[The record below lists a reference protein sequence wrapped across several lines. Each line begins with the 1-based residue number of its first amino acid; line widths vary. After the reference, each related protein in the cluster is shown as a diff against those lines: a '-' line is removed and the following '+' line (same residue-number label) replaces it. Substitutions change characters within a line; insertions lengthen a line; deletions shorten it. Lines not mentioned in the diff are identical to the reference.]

1 MSRIAILGSGVI
13 GASIAYHLARA
24 GADVLLVDRATP
36 AAKPSASW
44 ASAGGLRSQGR
55 HAPEQPLS
63 LAASQRWRMLEDEL
77 DARLEVR
84 LSGHLHVAETEEQ
97 AAIVTARVRTD
108 SAAGI
113 AIERVSGNLLREIA
127 PAINE
132 TALVGAYTPGDGQAH
147 PGLTAAAF
155 ARAAVRAGAT
165 VRFHAEAKP
174 AIATGRVV
182 GIDFADGERIGADLV
197 ILATGAWSVALLP
210 TLGLDLPIRWR
221 GLQMQLSE
229 VAPPLLVPT
238 VTAVGRNL
246 SLKQGPSGQLMI
258 GGGWLAE
265 PVGAGEPIL
274 RPIEAH
280 VAWQWQAAVG
290 ILPALEALRPAQVW
304 AGAEAQAI
312 DGIPFIGRHGPEGL
326 YLALGFS
333 NHGFQI
339 SPAVGD
345 LVARDILGSPEP
357 LLAPFAPGRQIL
369 ASRSIEAFRAEAI
382 RV

>member
-1 MSRIAILGSGVI
+1 MSRIVVVGSGVI
-13 GASIAYHLARA
+13 GASIAYHLANA

-55 HAPEQPLS
+55 HAPEQPLT
-63 LAASQRWRMLEDEL
+63 LAASERWRTLEDEL

-84 LSGHLHVAETEEQ
+84 LTGHLHVAESEAE
-97 AAIVTARVRTD
+97 AAIIEARVRAD

-113 AIERVSGNLLREIA
+113 AIERVSGNLLSEIA
-127 PAINE
+127 PEITK
-132 TALVGAYTPGDGQAH
+132 TALVGAYTPGDGQAQ
-147 PGLTAAAF
+147 PGLAAAAF

-165 VRFHAEAKP
+165 VRFHAEARP
-174 AIATGRVV
+174 AVEGNRVV
-182 GIDFADGERIGADLV
+182 GIDVVDGQRIGADLV
-197 ILATGAWSVALLP
+197 VLATGAWSVKLLP
-210 TLGLDLPIRWR
+210 ALGLDLPIRWR

-229 VAPPLLVPT
+229 VAPPLLSPT

-265 PVGAGEPIL
+265 PVGEGPPML

-280 VAWQWQAAVG
+280 VAGQWQAAVD
-290 ILPALEALRPAQVW
+290 ILPALASLRPAQVW

-312 DGIPFIGRHGPEGL
+312 DGIPFIGRYGPTGL

-345 LVARDILGSPEP
+345 LVARDILRGTEP
-357 LLAPFAPGRQIL
+357 LLAPFSPGRKIDGQKTVD
-369 ASRSIEAFRAEAI
+369 AFRAEAI